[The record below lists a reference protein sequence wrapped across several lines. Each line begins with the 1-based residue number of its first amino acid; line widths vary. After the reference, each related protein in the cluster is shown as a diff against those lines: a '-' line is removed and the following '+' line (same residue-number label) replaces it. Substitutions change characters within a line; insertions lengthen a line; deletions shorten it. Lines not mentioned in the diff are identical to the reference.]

1 MTASVGVCRVVD
13 RVLGCSRT
21 ALLATVVGVL
31 AVGPA
36 SRTQD
41 TTPDTLAAAVGT
53 FWAAT
58 SDVQRSDAAGAI
70 VALGGSF
77 EEVAAALRTRRV
89 YQGEAETGRRVLT
102 RHNED
107 GLEHPYVVH
116 IPDAYDPSESYPV
129 RVYLHGGVMRPL
141 RDDGTWWRNQDPYPR
156 SDSIVVFPAS
166 WPESLWWQESQ
177 VENLH
182 GLLNDIKRVYNVD
195 ENRVYL
201 LGMSDG
207 ATGAFYHAFKATTP
221 WAAFLPFHGHA
232 GVLANP
238 SADADGQMHVTN
250 LASKP
255 FLIVNGG
262 QDRLYPLEAV
272 SPFIE
277 LFKSANVPLD
287 FHGLPEAEHN
297 MRWWPD
303 LSPMIDS
310 FIASTPRQSLPDR
323 LSWESESVDRFSR
336 AHWLIIS
343 ELGSVEGESELEPFN
358 TLTRRV
364 PDAQLGISRVGE
376 LVDGS
381 GLQLLDVGDG
391 SMFDA
396 AGIEPDDII
405 LTVRGQPTPTPEALR
420 QAIIDFGPG
429 EELPISVRRDTQ
441 VMNLMLRYPT
451 TFRTQARPA
460 FGRDEPSGR
469 VDLSRDGNTVVAR
482 TQGVRRYTLLLSPAQ
497 FDFSEPIRV
506 VTNGVISHD
515 GLVSPGVETLLHWA
529 AIDQDQSLLFGAELE
544 VEVAGP

>member
-1 MTASVGVCRVVD
+1 MTGSVGIGRVVEC
-13 RVLGCSRT
+13 VSGCSRT
-21 ALLATVVGVL
+21 AMLVTVVWVL
-31 AVGPA
+31 AVSQA
-36 SRTQD
+36 SHAQDATQD
-41 TTPDTLAAAVGT
+41 ALAAAVGT

-58 SDVQRSDAAGAI
+58 SDHERSNAAGAI
-70 VALGGSF
+70 VALDASF
-77 EEVAAALRTRRV
+77 EKVAAALRAKRV
-89 YQGEAETGRRVLT
+89 YHGEAETGRRVLT
-102 RHNED
+102 RHNQD

-116 IPDAYDPSESYPV
+116 IPNVYDPAKSYPV

-141 RDDGTWWRNQDPYPR
+141 SDDGTWWRNQDQYLR

-177 VENLH
+177 VENLY

-221 WAAFLPFHGHA
+221 WAAFLPFHGHP

-238 SADADGQMHVTN
+238 STDVDGQMHVTN
-250 LASKP
+250 LSNKS

-262 QDRLYPLEAV
+262 QDRLYPLEV
-272 SPFIE
+272 VTPFIE
-277 LFKSANVPLD
+277 LFEKASVWLD

-310 FIASTPRQSLPDR
+310 FIASTPRQPLPDQ
-323 LSWESESVDRFSR
+323 LSWESESVSHFSR
-336 AHWLIIS
+336 AHWLLIS
-343 ELGSVEGESELEPFN
+343 ELGTVEGESELEPFN

-364 PDAQLGISRVGE
+364 PDAQLGISMVGE

-381 GLQLLDVGDG
+381 GLQLLDVGEG
-391 SMFDA
+391 SMVDA
-396 AGIEPDDII
+396 AGIEPNDIV
-405 LTVRGQPTPTPEALR
+405 LTVSGQPTPTPEALK
-420 QAIIDFGPG
+420 QAIMNFDPG
-429 EELPISVRRDTQ
+429 DELPISIRRDAE

-451 TFRTQARPA
+451 TFRSQARSA

-482 TQGVRRYTLLLSPAQ
+482 TQGVQRYTLLLSPDQ

-506 VTNGVISHD
+506 VTNSVVSWD
-515 GLVSPGVETLLHWA
+515 GLVIPDVETLLHWA
-529 AIDQDQSLLFGAELE
+529 AFDQDQSLLFGAELE